1 LEKSVDGL
9 RPSMEEVHG
18 PIHRASQVAF
28 QQAIEA
34 RVPGRA
40 PTGIALFI
48 YASGTG
54 RLVESF
60 LGAVVARHGLDGS
73 QFMVLFTLW
82 CAKPPH
88 RLSPTELHRLLVQ
101 SPSGMSH
108 TLRRLGET
116 NLIRRRDDAADGRA
130 KAVELT
136 PKGIR
141 RVQRV
146 VADLLDELDEVYA
159 DADDAHLAGLADAQR
174 QVAEL
179 LSNSPLSY
187 PVTSRPVGVR
197 PPGDEG

>member
-1 LEKSVDGL
+1 
-9 RPSMEEVHG
+9 
-18 PIHRASQVAF
+18 
-28 QQAIEA
+28 
-34 RVPGRA
+34 
-40 PTGIALFI
+40 
-48 YASGTG
+48 
-54 RLVESF
+54 
-60 LGAVVARHGLDGS
+60 
-73 QFMVLFTLW
+73 
-82 CAKPPH
+82 
-88 RLSPTELHRLLVQ
+88 
-101 SPSGMSH
+101 
-108 TLRRLGET
+108 
-116 NLIRRRDDAADGRA
+116 
-130 KAVELT
+130 VELT